1 MFLLPTW
8 RPGAG
13 ESFGYEGNVAPH
25 SQRWIRTAY
34 FVAGCGFVVLA
45 VLGIV
50 LPLLPTTPFVLL
62 ASSCFVRSSPRA
74 QRWLLNSR
82 WFGPTLRNWIEHRA
96 VSRGVKL
103 LAFAVASIA
112 IVAAVVRD
120 LSWGIRVP
128 ILILGAVGLIVVWR
142 LPVIG
147 NRVDPKMNDAEGST
161 STAKLERT
169 L

>member
-1 MFLLPTW
+1 
-8 RPGAG
+8 
-13 ESFGYEGNVAPH
+13 
-25 SQRWIRTAY
+25 
-34 FVAGCGFVVLA
+34 
-45 VLGIV
+45 V

-82 WFGPTLRNWIEHRA
+82 WFGPTLRNWIEQRA
-96 VSRGVKL
+96 VSRPIKL

-112 IVAAVVRD
+112 IVAALVRD

-142 LPVIG
+142 LPVIR
-147 NRVDPKMNDAEGST
+147 NRADPKTNEAEAVASP
-161 STAKLERT
+161 AELERT
-169 L
+169 S